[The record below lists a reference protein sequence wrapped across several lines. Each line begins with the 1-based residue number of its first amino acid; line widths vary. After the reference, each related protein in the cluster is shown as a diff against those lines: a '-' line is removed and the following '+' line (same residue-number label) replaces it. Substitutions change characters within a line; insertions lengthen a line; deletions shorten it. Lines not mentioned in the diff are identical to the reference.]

1 MAFCNPLPPI
11 RRLAAALWRH
21 SRVLAFLCSFFA
33 SLFAFTAP
41 VMAQGII
48 LLRDTET
55 ERALR
60 SYEDPLLIA
69 GGLQPA
75 AVKLYLVNDNSVNAF
90 VAEGQNMFIFTGII
104 MFAKNAGELK
114 GVMAHETGHMV
125 AGHLSRSSDAIQK
138 ATIPMLL
145 SMIVGIAA
153 IAAGAGQAGML
164 ILMSGQ
170 GLAQAQFN
178 AFSRVQEA
186 TADQIA
192 IKLLDKTHQSSRG
205 LLATFTRLAD
215 EEARAD
221 RMDRYASDHP
231 MGRERV
237 ANLETQVEASPYKDV
252 PEDPAVEHQ
261 YEMLQAKLIGY
272 VQPIQAVFNHFPLTD
287 TSKPA
292 RYARAMAYSR
302 KPDLPKAL
310 AEINSL
316 IKDEPNNPY
325 FYEVLG
331 QIYVSMAKPQLGV
344 VAYQRSVDLMPDAPQ
359 LRVALAAAQ
368 LATEN
373 RRWPSRRWPICAC
386 RCRSRTTTRS
396 PGTRRRRPTARS
408 ATSRWPIW
416 RRRSAI
422 TRWARWDRRRN
433 SRYGRAT
440 AWYKARRTGSA
451 PTTSSP
457 SPCRRR
463 ANSVEGSTMTPQ
475 WKIAALGALGGAAIA
490 VAVVFASAALG
501 VLPQRA
507 APLDVKQVRAYLL
520 GNPYLLVE
528 VNQRLE
534 NDQAAAAD
542 AEQQAAFRAIG
553 LKAFFDPKVAFVTG
567 PTDAK
572 ATIVEF
578 FDYNCVHCR
587 NTFPALEKYYEAHRN
602 DTRFAF
608 IDYPIFGKLSEAAAR
623 AAIAARRQPDKYI
636 PFTFA
641 LMSEKSA
648 IDDDLILANA
658 RKAGLDVPRLLA
670 DMKDPAVEQT
680 LVAAHVLAR
689 RLKVTGTPTFIFNGR
704 VRPGELSY
712 DTLRDVMAGKAI

>member
-1 MAFCNPLPPI
+1 MPPI
-11 RRLAAALWRH
+11 RRLAAALWHH
-21 SRVLAFLCSFFA
+21 SRVIAFACGFFA

-41 VMAQGII
+41 VAAQGVI

-69 GGLQPA
+69 GGLQPS

-125 AGHLSRSSDAIQK
+125 AGHLSRSAQAIQK

-170 GLAQAQFN
+170 GIAQAQFN

-205 LLATFTRLAD
+205 LLATFSRLAD
-215 EEARAD
+215 EEARAE
-221 RMDRYASDHP
+221 RMDRYAADHP

-237 ANLETQVEASPYKDV
+237 ANLETEVEASPYKDV

-261 YEMLQAKLIGY
+261 YEMFQAKLIGY
-272 VQPIQAVFNHFPLTD
+272 VQPIQDVFNRFPASD

-344 VAYQRSVDLMPDAPQ
+344 AAYQRSVDLLPDAPQ

-373 RRWPSRRWPICAC
+373 PALA
-386 RCRSRTTTRS
+386 
-396 PGTRRRRPTARS
+396 RPALANLRMS
-408 ATSRWPIW
+408 LQIEDDDPFAWYEAAQAYSQIGNEPM
-416 RRRSAI
+416 A
-422 TRWARWDRRRN
+422 DL
-433 SRYGRAT
+433 AT
-440 AWYKARRTGSA
+440 AERYYSVGAMMPAAQFAVRARHGLAQGS
-451 PTTSSP
+451 PDWQ
-457 SPCRRR
+457 R
-463 ANSVEGSTMTPQ
+463 ANDIV
-475 WKIAALGALGGAAIA
+475 A
-490 VAVVFASAALG
+490 VAV
-501 VLPQRA
+501 P
-507 APLDVKQVRAYLL
+507 
-520 GNPYLLVE
+520 
-528 VNQRLE
+528 
-534 NDQAAAAD
+534 
-542 AEQQAAFRAIG
+542 
-553 LKAFFDPKVAFVTG
+553 
-567 PTDAK
+567 
-572 ATIVEF
+572 
-578 FDYNCVHCR
+578 
-587 NTFPALEKYYEAHRN
+587 
-602 DTRFAF
+602 
-608 IDYPIFGKLSEAAAR
+608 AAR
-623 AAIAARRQPDKYI
+623 QQR
-636 PFTFA
+636 
-641 LMSEKSA
+641 
-648 IDDDLILANA
+648 
-658 RKAGLDVPRLLA
+658 
-670 DMKDPAVEQT
+670 
-680 LVAAHVLAR
+680 
-689 RLKVTGTPTFIFNGR
+689 
-704 VRPGELSY
+704 
-712 DTLRDVMAGKAI
+712 